1 MLIGTF
7 LETNK
12 GVYYSKEHNTI
23 DTNVGTVSA
32 NYDSLNYAQMMK
44 LIGLISIY
52 DIHLDHT
59 QNVKLYHYENRSTRN

>member
-23 DTNVGTVSA
+23 DTLLGTASA

-44 LIGLISIY
+44 L
-52 DIHLDHT
+52 
-59 QNVKLYHYENRSTRN
+59 YHYENRSTRN